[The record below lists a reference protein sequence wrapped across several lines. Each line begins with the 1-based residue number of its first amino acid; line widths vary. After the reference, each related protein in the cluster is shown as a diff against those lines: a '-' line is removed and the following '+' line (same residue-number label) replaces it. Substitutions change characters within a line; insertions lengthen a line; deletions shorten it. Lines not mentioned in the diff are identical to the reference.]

1 VLDVKKGHAE
11 SLLRELR
18 YGRRGRRAE
27 YSMTVRFHIQLLS
40 LIQKD
45 AGEEY
50 EFYIITLYIKLTSF
64 SFSFKILDGL
74 VGYGYM
80 LEFFV

>member
-1 VLDVKKGHAE
+1 MLDVKKGQAE

-27 YSMTVRFHIQLLS
+27 YSMTVEFHIQILS

-50 EFYIITLYIKLTSF
+50 ELYLITLYRK
-64 SFSFKILDGL
+64 
-74 VGYGYM
+74 
-80 LEFFV
+80 

>member
-1 VLDVKKGHAE
+1 MLDVKKGQAE

-27 YSMTVRFHIQLLS
+27 YSMTVQFHIQLLS

-45 AGEEY
+45 VGEEY
-50 EFYIITLYIKLTSF
+50 EFYIIALYIKLAF
-64 SFSFKILDGL
+64 IFKILDGR
-74 VGYGYM
+74 VGYM
-80 LEFFV
+80 LAFFV

>member
-1 VLDVKKGHAE
+1 MLDVKKGQAE

-27 YSMTVRFHIQLLS
+27 YSMTVEFHIQILS

-50 EFYIITLYIKLTSF
+50 EFYLITLHRK
-64 SFSFKILDGL
+64 
-74 VGYGYM
+74 
-80 LEFFV
+80 